1 MSALKKIYRLLRD
14 AVKQFS
20 ADDATTLAAS
30 IGFYTLFSL
39 APLLLIM
46 VALGGMAGQN
56 SQTRMVEQARTMIG
70 DGVADALANIMENAS
85 QERSSGTVSMI
96 IGFATMAFAAT
107 GVFAQFQT
115 AMNRIWNVEPQPG
128 RGFIKNFLRKS
139 LLSLGMILLIALL
152 LVASVI
158 AQSIVPMLA
167 WGHPAIMRLSALVV
181 SMALFVLMF
190 AMVFKYL
197 PDAEIQ
203 WRDVWVGA
211 AITAILFALGNLALG
226 QYLAGSAAA
235 SSYGAAGSLVI
246 LLLWVY
252 YSAMIVFFGAELTQ
266 VYAHN
271 YGSRI
276 VSEAHAGQRD
286 EEGEASS

>member
-85 QERSSGTVSMI
+85 QERSSGTISMI
-96 IGFATMAFAAT
+96 IGFGTMAFAAT

-128 RGFIKNFLRKS
+128 RGFIKNFLRKR

-167 WGHPAIMRLSALVV
+167 WGHPAIMRLLALVV

-226 QYLAGSAAA
+226 EYLAGSAAA

-252 YSAMIVFFGAELTQ
+252 YSALIVFFGAELTQ

-276 VSEAHAGQRD
+276 VPEAHAGHRD
-286 EEGEASS
+286 EEGGASS